1 MDNKLEKRYGLPT
14 AISMVV
20 GIVIGSGV
28 FFKAE
33 TVLDKTGGNMPL
45 GILAWLIVG
54 AIMIVSSYVFAKIAN
69 RYDKAN
75 SLVDY
80 AEAML
85 GKRYAYNIGW
95 FMNIIYI
102 PSLTAVLTWVS
113 ARYTCALLGWD
124 VTGGACMTIALFTM
138 CADYAINALAPKL
151 SGKIQVSTTF
161 IKLVPLFLM
170 AIVGTIA
177 GLFNGN
183 LINEFSGATS
193 SDVNAFQAVMSAVV
207 SVAFAF
213 DGWILATSIHGELKD
228 ANKNL
233 PLALI
238 AGALIVV
245 ATYVC
250 YYIGINGAVESSQ
263 LLGSGEAGVKMA
275 FSSLFGSAAGTIV
288 FVLIVISCLGTLN
301 GLMIACCRG
310 LYSLACRNE
319 GPAPEMF
326 KQVDAY
332 TNMPTN
338 SSIAGLAMAAFWLL
352 YFYGSVLGG
361 GWFGN
366 FSFDNSEL
374 SIVTIYIL
382 YIPIFIQ
389 FMRTSKE
396 LNFFAR
402 FIVPAL
408 AIAGC
413 GLMIYSAITAYG
425 LVTVFHYFIVFAIIM
440 FIGNL
445 FYKKK

>member
-1 MDNKLEKRYGLPT
+1 MNNKLEKRYGLPT

-45 GILAWLIVG
+45 GIIAWLIVG

-69 RYDKAN
+69 RYEGAN
-75 SLVDY
+75 GLVDY

-95 FMNIIYI
+95 FMNVIYI

-113 ARYTCALLGWD
+113 ARYISALLGWD
-124 VTGGACMTIALFTM
+124 VTGGSCMTVALFIM

-151 SGKIQVSTTF
+151 SGKIQVSATF
-161 IKLVPLFLM
+161 IKMIPLFLM
-170 AIVGTIA
+170 ALFGTIA
-177 GLFNGN
+177 GLTNGN
-183 LINEFSGATS
+183 FANEFAHSAS
-193 SDVNAFQAVMSAVV
+193 NVNAFEAVMSAVI

-213 DGWILATSIHGELKD
+213 DGWILATSINGELK
-228 ANKNL
+228 NPKKNL

-238 AGALIVV
+238 AGALVVV
-245 ATYVC
+245 ATYVL
-250 YYIGINGAVESSQ
+250 YYIGINGAVASNQ

-288 FVLIVISCLGTLN
+288 FILIVISCLGTLN

-310 LYSLACRNE
+310 LYSLANRNE

-326 KQVDAY
+326 RQVDAY

-338 SSIAGLAMAAFWLL
+338 SSIAGLAIAAFWLL
-352 YFYGSVLGG
+352 FFYGSVLGG

-374 SIVTIYIL
+374 SIVTIYIM

-389 FMRTSKE
+389 FMRISKE
-396 LNFFAR
+396 LNFFTR
-402 FIVPAL
+402 FIVPLL
-408 AIAGC
+408 AVAGC
-413 GLMIYSAITAYG
+413 CLMIYSAITAYG
-425 LVTVFHYFIVFAIIM
+425 LVTVAHYAIIFVIIM
-440 FIGNL
+440 IIGNIY
-445 FYKKK
+445 YKKR